1 VLLRR
6 RVIEPTGETR
16 PPGRTGGRPAAVY
29 RFARAGLEV
38 TDPFAVLRPP
48 DAR

>member
-1 VLLRR
+1 
-6 RVIEPTGETR
+6 
-16 PPGRTGGRPAAVY
+16 VY
-29 RFARAGLEV
+29 RFAGAGLEV